1 MQREHHRF
9 DLASVIKPCQYRCA
23 SLDSFHTYPH
33 IIGIYAGDVKYI
45 WPLTQPVT
53 DLDTQKKRMQQ
64 IRQTLGWPLIG
75 CELIEC
81 YSD

>member
-1 MQREHHRF
+1 M
-9 DLASVIKPCQYRCA
+9 
-23 SLDSFHTYPH
+23 
-33 IIGIYAGDVKYI
+33 KYI